1 MTSALTVMAS
11 TARCAIVIAETCW
24 SCVCGLHEECFEL
37 KPTEDEHYRCC
48 CFGKP
53 TDSDEGNF
61 VREVGRPVAE
71 AHEIVDVLSTGRK
84 RAAMLYPIFEG
95 MTCEWAGLKNAGG
108 GVVPIIGCNGNL
120 LSPKKGGD
128 SEQGYVQGDA
138 HHGPDKNTLAN
149 QPGNVHRICAYCH
162 HRWHAANDKF
172 YGSRPTKEDG
182 NVDGTKAFLP
192 LPEYEWEDHDPD
204 TLATDEEIEENEIYW
219 ASRKD

>member
-1 MTSALTVMAS
+1 MVSTV
-11 TARCAIVIAETCW
+11 RCVAMIAETCW

-37 KPTEDEHYRCC
+37 KPTEDDHYQCC

-53 TDSDEGNF
+53 SESDEGNF
-61 VREVGRPVAE
+61 VREIGRPVAE

-95 MTCEWAGLKNAGG
+95 MTCEWAGLKKAGG

-182 NVDGTKAFLP
+182 NVDGTKPFLP

>member
-1 MTSALTVMAS
+1 M
-11 TARCAIVIAETCW
+11 IVEACW

-37 KPTEDEHYRCC
+37 KQTEDSHYQCC

-53 TDSDEGNF
+53 VGSDEEVF
-61 VREVGRPVAE
+61 VREVGRPMSE
-71 AHEIVDVLSTGRK
+71 AHEVVDVLSTGRK

-95 MTCEWAGLKNAGG
+95 MVCEWAGLKNAGG
-108 GVVPIIGCNGNL
+108 GVAPIIGCAGNK

-128 SEQGYVQGDA
+128 GEMVQGDV

-149 QPGNVHRICAYCH
+149 EPGNVHRICAYCH

-172 YGSRPTKEDG
+172 YGKRPKKEDG
-182 NVDGTKAFLP
+182 SIDGTKPFLP
-192 LPEYEWEDHDPD
+192 LDEYELLTHDKE
-204 TLATDEEIEENEIYW
+204 TLATEKEIEENEIYW